1 MGCCLTKK
9 ATSAELRTN
18 GSENTTAKQQ
28 LSSASKVKHK
38 IKNIVRTPDKSDEA
52 STRKQ
57 QALKHFPTP
66 QPNIP
71 LRSPTVI
78 AAFW

>member
-1 MGCCLTKK
+1 MGCCLSKK
-9 ATSAELRTN
+9 ATSVELKTN
-18 GSENTTAKQQ
+18 NSENTAKQV
-28 LSSASKVKHK
+28 SSATKVKHK

-71 LRSPTVI
+71 LRSPTII
-78 AAFW
+78 ATF